1 MTDSSTPTNLSTLP
15 AWLPALLPYTGD
27 WDAFLRTLYTVFSA
41 DFRSGTLRFRGCP
54 VWYDR
59 RVATADSQGYEEG
72 FWHLVTRD
80 ELIWN
85 QSLRRNEKQRL
96 PDIERARHLPWGRP
110 TIENE
115 NVPEVVVWNFDEET
129 RKGKKIVR
137 TYLWIKQWDYA
148 VVLERQE
155 KSRGAIFMLIT
166 AFPVDIPAK
175 RIDLESRYNRRKK

>member
-1 MTDSSTPTNLSTLP
+1 MTDSSSPTNLLP
-15 AWLPALLPYTGD
+15 LPSWLPALLLYNGD
-27 WDAFLRTLYTVFSA
+27 WDTFLRALYSVFSA
-41 DFRSGTLRFRGCP
+41 DFKSGTLRYQGYP

-59 RVATADSQGYEEG
+59 RIEAADSHGYEEG

-80 ELIWN
+80 DFVWN
-85 QSLRRNEKQRL
+85 PSLRRKEKQRL
-96 PDIERARHLPWGRP
+96 PDIERARQLPWGRP

-115 NVPEVVVWNFDEET
+115 NAPEVVVWNFDEET
-129 RKGKKIVR
+129 KKGKVDR
-137 TYLWIKQWDYA
+137 TYLWLKQWDYV

-155 KSRGAIFMLIT
+155 KSWGAIFMLIT